1 MWSDDDDGSQWG
13 IQSCIPGLVG
23 EALGDLGGGPCS
35 S

>member
-1 MWSDDDDGSQWG
+1 MADDDDSSHWG

-23 EALGDLGGGPCS
+23 EGLGGLGGGPCS